1 MLANS
6 GPVLGDAAIAG
17 QGVVL
22 QPSFLVHEA
31 VARGDLVPIL
41 SDFRWPEVAIYTVWP
56 QTRHLS
62 ARARAFIDFV
72 RDRIGPRPSWEAF
85 LDRAGAK

>member
-1 MLANS
+1 
-6 GPVLGDAAIAG
+6 VLGDAAIAG

-41 SDFRWPEVAIYTVWP
+41 GDFRWPE
-56 QTRHLS
+56 S
-62 ARARAFIDFV
+62 N
-72 RDRIGPRPSWEAF
+72 RPVSPTLMA
-85 LDRAGAK
+85 L